1 MVCKIQKWG
10 NSQGLRFTKSL
21 LEEARLDPDAEV
33 EVTAEP
39 GRIIVQPSRRVRGR
53 YKLEDLVR
61 QMPSDYETKE
71 ENGGAPVGREAW

>member
-71 ENGGAPVGREAW
+71 EDWGAPVGREAW